1 MLTNIICMQILLIIF
16 FLFITLLV
24 EWSKSSDFLTLE
36 GESTME
42 ELNNLQYE
50 ITNLDKD
57 SLYYVQVC
65 ARNMKGYGAYSAT
78 NPSCA
83 QPSSKYNKFNFSQ
96 RNVFTFIQNVQ
107 FSIYL

>member
-1 MLTNIICMQILLIIF
+1 
-16 FLFITLLV
+16 
-24 EWSKSSDFLTLE
+24 
-36 GESTME
+36 ME

-65 ARNMKGYGAYSAT
+65 ARNMKGYGAYSPT

-83 QPSSKYNKFNFSQ
+83 QPSSKYNKFNFSLWLCLYIHMFSFQ
-96 RNVFTFIQNVQ
+96 FICEYGFTHSLLSLFTIGIKQ
-107 FSIYL
+107 

>member
-1 MLTNIICMQILLIIF
+1 
-16 FLFITLLV
+16 
-24 EWSKSSDFLTLE
+24 
-36 GESTME
+36 ME

-96 RNVFTFIQNVQ
+96 RNVTSLVISLHLFKMFSFQFICEYGFTHSLLSLVTIGIKQ
-107 FSIYL
+107 